1 MAEAYGVWRALLAGK
16 PVEVSDGV
24 PHAGYYKRRIGKG
37 QGYVPV
43 AIWPDDET
51 GELIGLVGTKSDSV
65 ELTPQGV
72 RDVWTWV
79 VQNRVLYEDYQVAYT
94 TGKWPGEVEDP
105 TEGRELTIAEK
116 VAETVQAAAKWLLS
130 IDLTIS
136 TEQQAHQAGEWKDKL
151 TKLEKAAEARRREL
165 KQPHEDAAK
174 AVDAQWFPIVRS
186 ASSTKVDVS
195 RVLEDYGRRLKAEA
209 DRKAR
214 EETERLRQEA
224 EFERQ
229 RQIEEARAERERLA
243 EQHPGLLFNSPPP
256 EEDIPPPVVEEV
268 KAAPL
273 QAVGGLSGGRRT
285 GFRTV
290 NRAGIE
296 DWEAVT
302 LHYVRMENAKIRE
315 VIQKLADA
323 DAKAG
328 NKIPGVQIISD
339 IKAA

>member
-1 MAEAYGVWRALLAGK
+1 MLAGK
-16 PVEVSDGV
+16 AVDINDQHIYS
-24 PHAGYYKRRIGKG
+24 GYYKRRLRKG
-37 QGYVPV
+37 GRFVPV
-43 AIWPDDET
+43 AIWRTEA
-51 GELIGLVGTKSDSV
+51 GELVGLSGSQ
-65 ELTPQGV
+65 ELTAREVEDQ
-72 RDVWTWV
+72 WYFLS
-79 VQNRVLYEDYQVAYT
+79 QNPVSYEDYQTCVE

-105 TEGRELTIAEK
+105 TEGRELTLAER
-116 VAETVQAAAKWLLS
+116 VAETVSAAYRWLQS
-130 IDLTIS
+130 KGKAIHSEED
-136 TEQQAHQAGEWKDKL
+136 AHAAGEWREKL
-151 TKLEKAAEARRREL
+151 IKLERAAEAERKRL
-165 KQPHEDAAK
+165 KKPHDDAAK
-174 AVDAQWFPIVRS
+174 AVDAEWFPIERS
-186 ASSTKVDVS
+186 ASSAKVDVV
-195 RVLEDYGRRLKAEA
+195 RAIEDYGRRLKAEA
-209 DRKAR
+209 ERKAR
-214 EETERLRQEA
+214 EETERRRQEA
-224 EFERQ
+224 EAERQ